1 MLEIDFSGPWAL
13 LPNTDNVPYLLAAP
27 AAWGPGIYLWTFLFN
42 QAHRMNRIE
51 AVGDSVAARHE
62 ETLTAFL
69 AGKRTVYRTDEL
81 DEGTLI
87 PAFTPADDHD
97 AFIAAYPD
105 VMHHVSSLRVFYA
118 PYDGDDAMRER
129 IATALTAHFHRLGG
143 KAIAW
148 LENEP
153 VSYDADAYA
162 DPITLRIG
170 RPAFI
175 ASLPDEM
182 HL

>member
-1 MLEIDFSGPWAL
+1 MLEIDFSGPCAL
-13 LPNTDNVPYLLAAP
+13 LPNTDEVPYLLAAP

-42 QAHRMNRIE
+42 QAHRVNRIA
-51 AVGDSVAARHE
+51 AVADNVATRHQE
-62 ETLTAFL
+62 HVAAFL
-69 AGKRTVYRTDEL
+69 AGKRTVYRSTDL
-81 DEGTLI
+81 DAGTLTT
-87 PAFTPADDHD
+87 AYTPADDHN

-118 PYDGDDAMRER
+118 PYAGDDAMRDR

-153 VSYDADAYA
+153 VTYDASAYN